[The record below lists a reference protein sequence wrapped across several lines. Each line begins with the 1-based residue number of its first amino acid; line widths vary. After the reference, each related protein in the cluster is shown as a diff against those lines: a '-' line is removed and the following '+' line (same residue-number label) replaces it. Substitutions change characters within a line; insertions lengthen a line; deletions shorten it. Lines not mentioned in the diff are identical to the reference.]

1 MNKNENINQLIIE
14 ALRKHSSASLVV
26 EYDMNNQVRG
36 AVYDEIQNALYL
48 TDSPFYVVDML
59 ENDREERGL
68 IIIYLPTL

>member
-14 ALRKHSSASLVV
+14 AIRKHPSATLVV
-26 EYDMNNQVRG
+26 EYDVNNQVRG

-68 IIIYLPTL
+68 IIIYLPTA

>member
-14 ALRKHSSASLVV
+14 ALRKHPSASLVV
-26 EYDMNNQVRG
+26 EYDMNNQVLG

-59 ENDREERGL
+59 ENDRKERGL

>member
-14 ALRKHSSASLVV
+14 ALRKHPSASLVV
-26 EYDMNNQVRG
+26 EYDKNNQVRG
-36 AVYDEIQNALYL
+36 AVYDEVQNALYL

-68 IIIYLPTL
+68 IIIYLPTK

>member
-14 ALRKHSSASLVV
+14 AIRKHPSASLVV
-26 EYDMNNQVRG
+26 EYDMNNQIRG
-36 AVYDEIQNALYL
+36 AVYDSVQNALYL